1 MVRLSA
7 AAVLISGCV
16 ASDVSPLEKVLS
28 MMDDMI
34 KKGTD
39 EKHKE
44 NVAFNEFKVWCDQT
58 RSETEKAIKDG
69 ADSIVQLTADI
80 EKAIADAENLKE
92 EIGVLD
98 ADRNTAEDE
107 LKAATK
113 IRNKENADYKAEHA
127 DLSESV
133 DALDRAIATLKNK
146 DVTVA
151 QSLIQLQSNSR
162 IPART
167 KATIQAFL
175 SLNEESGAPE
185 AAAYE
190 FQSGGLVDMMEKLK
204 IKFEDQRTALE
215 KSEISAK
222 GNFDTLAQAL
232 TDNIKDM
239 SNSITEKT
247 EKKATRKS
255 DAAEAKGDLEVTKS
269 AKAEDETKL
278 SDTNAECSARTDEF
292 EKNQV
297 LRAEELKAIKT
308 AKDILASPDVAGNA
322 DKHDR
327 LALDQAS
334 FAQLRSSNPD
344 ARSRV
349 VDFLRSKAKKT
360 GSQYLALIAA
370 HASEDPF
377 AKIKSMIKD
386 LIVKLMEEANAE
398 ADHKGFCDAE
408 MATNKQTREI
418 KSAEVEDLSSSID
431 KNEADIAQLTEDVT
445 VLSDDIAALNAQ
457 QQEAAK
463 LRNEEHDKNTETI
476 NDAKVAQAAVEKA
489 MKVLKEFYAKAA
501 DAAFMQSS
509 GGLDQ
514 EMASVSKAPYKGM
527 GAGGGNIVDFLDV
540 ILSDFAR
547 LEAETSTEESEQ
559 ASAHE
564 KFMNE
569 SSEDKAVK
577 EAEMKHKTVK
587 RDQLTRLNSNLNK
600 ELEMTQGELDAALA
614 YYDKLKP
621 DCVDQGLSY
630 EDRVQQRK
638 EEIES
643 LKEALEMLS
652 S

>member
-16 ASDVSPLEKVLS
+16 ATDVSPLEKVLS

-34 KKGTD
+34 KKGKD

-44 NVAFNEFKVWCDQT
+44 EVAFNEFKVWCDQT
-58 RSETEKAIKDG
+58 RTETQKAIKDG

-92 EIGVLD
+92 EIEVLD
-98 ADRNTAEDE
+98 KDRNTAEDE

-215 KSEISAK
+215 KSEIAAK

-278 SDTNAECSARTDEF
+278 SDTLAECSARTDEY

-297 LRAEELKAIKT
+297 LRAEEIKAITT
-308 AKDILASPDVAGNA
+308 AKDILASPDVSGNA

-327 LALDQAS
+327 LGLAQTS
-334 FAQLRSSNPD
+334 FAQLRSTPD
-344 ARSRV
+344 SRTKV

-370 HASEDPF
+370 HAAEDPF

-398 ADHKGFCDAE
+398 ADQKGFCDAE

-418 KSAEVEDLSSSID
+418 KSAEVEDLSASID
-431 KNEADIAQLTEDVT
+431 KNEADSAQLTDDVT
-445 VLSDDIAALNAQ
+445 VLSDDIAALNGQ

-463 LRNEEHDKNTETI
+463 LRDEEHAKNTETI

-514 EMASVSKAPYKGM
+514 EMAAVSKAPYKGM

-587 RDQLTRLNSNLNK
+587 RDQLTRLNVNLNK
-600 ELEMTQGELDAALA
+600 ELEMTQAELDAALA

>member
-7 AAVLISGCV
+7 AAVLIAGCT
-16 ASDVSPLEKVLS
+16 ASDNAPLEKVLG
-28 MMDDMI
+28 MMDEMI
-34 KKGTD
+34 QKGKD

-44 NVAFNEFKVWCDQT
+44 EVAFNTFKVWCDQT
-58 RSETEKAIKDG
+58 RDETEKAIKDG
-69 ADSIVQLTADI
+69 ADAIVQLTADI

-92 EIGVLD
+92 EIDVLSK
-98 ADRNTAEDE
+98 DRNTAEDE

-113 IRNKENADYKAEHA
+113 IRAKENSDYKAEHA

-146 DVTVA
+146 DVSTP
-151 QSLIQLQSNSR
+151 QSLLQLQGNSR
-162 IPART
+162 IPARA
-167 KATIQAFL
+167 KATITAFL
-175 SLNEESGAPE
+175 SMSEESGAPE

-190 FQSGGLVDMMEKLK
+190 FQSGGLIDMMEKLK

-215 KSEISAK
+215 KAEISAK
-222 GNFDTLAQAL
+222 GNYDTLAQAL

-255 DAAEAKGDLEVTKS
+255 DAAEAKGDLEVTKQ
-269 AKAEDETKL
+269 AKAEDEAKL
-278 SDTNAECSARTDEF
+278 SDTKAECSARADEY

-297 LRAEELKAIKT
+297 IRSEELKAIMT
-308 AKDILASPDVAGNA
+308 AKDILSSPEVSGQ
-322 DKHDR
+322 KTSR
-327 LALDQAS
+327 FVQTS
-334 FAQLRSSNPD
+334 FAQLRSTPD
-344 ARSRV
+344 SRSRV
-349 VDFLRSKAKKT
+349 VEFLRSKAKKT

-370 HASEDPF
+370 HAAEDPF

-398 ADHKGFCDAE
+398 ADHKGFCDVE

-445 VLSDDIAALNAQ
+445 VLSDDIAAINAQ

-463 LRNEEHDKNTETI
+463 IRNDEHDKNTVTI
-476 NDAKVAQAAVEKA
+476 NDAKAAQAAVEKA
-489 MKVLKEFYAKAA
+489 IKVLKEFYDKQA
-501 DAAFMQSS
+501 DAAFVQNTA
-509 GGLDQ
+509 GLDQ
-514 EMASVSKAPYKGM
+514 EMAAVTRAPYKGM
-527 GAGGGNIVDFLDV
+527 GAGGGNVVDFLDV

-559 ASAHE
+559 ASSHE

-600 ELEMTQGELDAALA
+600 ELEMTQGELDAAMA

-621 DCVDQGLSY
+621 DCIDQGVSY
-630 EDRVQQRK
+630 EDKVQQRK
-638 EEIES
+638 EEIQS
-643 LKEALEMLS
+643 LKEALDILNA
-652 S
+652 

>member
-16 ASDVSPLEKVLS
+16 ATDVSPLEKVLS

-34 KKGTD
+34 KKGKD

-44 NVAFNEFKVWCDQT
+44 EVGFNEFKVWCDQT
-58 RSETEKAIKDG
+58 RTETQKAIKDG

-92 EIGVLD
+92 EIEVLD
-98 ADRNTAEDE
+98 KDRNTAEDE

-215 KSEISAK
+215 KSEIAAK

-278 SDTNAECSARTDEF
+278 SDTLAECSARTDEY

-297 LRAEELKAIKT
+297 LRAEEIKAITT
-308 AKDILASPDVAGNA
+308 AKDILASPDVSGNA

-327 LALDQAS
+327 LGLAQTS
-334 FAQLRSSNPD
+334 FAQLRSTPD
-344 ARSRV
+344 SRTKV

-370 HASEDPF
+370 HAAEDPF

-398 ADHKGFCDAE
+398 ADQKGFCDAE

-418 KSAEVEDLSSSID
+418 KSAEVEDLSASID
-431 KNEADIAQLTEDVT
+431 KNEADIAQLTDDVT
-445 VLSDDIAALNAQ
+445 VLSDDIAALNGQ

-463 LRNEEHDKNTETI
+463 LRDEEHAKNTETI

-514 EMASVSKAPYKGM
+514 EMAAVSKAPYKGM

-564 KFMNE
+564 KFMTE

-587 RDQLTRLNSNLNK
+587 RDQLTRLNVNLNK
-600 ELEMTQGELDAALA
+600 ELEMTQAELDAALA

>member
-16 ASDVSPLEKVLS
+16 ATDVTPLQKVLS

-34 KKGTD
+34 KKGND

-44 NVAFNEFKVWCDQT
+44 EVAFNEFKVWCDQT
-58 RSETEKAIKDG
+58 REETTKAIKDG

-92 EIGVLD
+92 EIEVLD
-98 ADRNTAEDE
+98 KDRNTAEDE

-113 IRNKENADYKAEHA
+113 IRAKENADYKAEHA

-133 DALDRAIATLKNK
+133 DALDRAITTLKNK

-151 QSLIQLQSNSR
+151 QSLIQLQGNSK

-215 KSEISAK
+215 KSEIAAK
-222 GNFDTLAQAL
+222 GNYDTLAQAL

-255 DAAEAKGDLEVTKS
+255 DAAEAKGDLEVTKTS
-269 AKAEDETKL
+269 KAEDEEKL
-278 SDTNAECSARTDEF
+278 SDATAECSARADEF

-297 LRAEELKAIKT
+297 LRADELKAIKT
-308 AKDILASPDVAGNA
+308 AKDILASPDVAGNDA
-322 DKHDR
+322 KH
-327 LALDQAS
+327 LPQFVQTS
-334 FAQLRSSNPD
+334 FAQLRSNSPD
-344 ARSRV
+344 KRTRV
-349 VDFLRSKAKKT
+349 VDYLRSKAKQT

-370 HASEDPF
+370 HAAEDPF

-398 ADHKGFCDAE
+398 ADQKGFCDAE

-418 KSAEVEDLSSSID
+418 KSAEVDDLSASID

-445 VLSDDIAALNAQ
+445 VLSDDLAAISGQ
-457 QQEAAK
+457 QQEGQK
-463 LRNEEHDKNTETI
+463 LRDEAKAKNTETI

-501 DAAFMQSS
+501 DAAFMQSA
-509 GGLDQ
+509 GGLGS
-514 EMASVSKAPYKGM
+514 EMASVSRAPYQGM

-559 ASAHE
+559 ESAHE

-600 ELEMTQGELDAALA
+600 ELEMTQKELDAALG

-638 EEIES
+638 EEIQS
-643 LKEALEMLS
+643 LKEALEILS
-652 S
+652 A

>member
-16 ASDVSPLEKVLS
+16 ATNVSPLNKVIS

-34 KKGTD
+34 KKGKD

-44 NVAFNEFKVWCDQT
+44 EVAFNEFKVWCDQT
-58 RSETEKAIKDG
+58 RDETTKAIKDG
-69 ADSIVQLTADI
+69 ADAIVQLSADI

-92 EIGVLD
+92 EIEVLD
-98 ADRNTAEDE
+98 KDRNTAEDE

-113 IRNKENADYKAEHA
+113 IRAKENSDYKAEHT

-133 DALDRAIATLKNK
+133 DALDRAIITLKNK

-215 KSEISAK
+215 KSEIAAK
-222 GNFDTLAQAL
+222 GNYDTLAQAL

-255 DAAEAKGDLEVTKS
+255 DAAEAKGDLEVTKQ
-269 AKAEDETKL
+269 AKAEDEEKL
-278 SDTNAECSARTDEF
+278 SDATAECSARTDEY

-297 LRAEELKAIKT
+297 LRADELKAIMT
-308 AKDILASPDVAGNA
+308 AKDILASPEVSGNA
-322 DKHDR
+322 DKH
-327 LALDQAS
+327 LPGFVQTSS
-334 FAQLRSSNPD
+334 FAQLRSTNPD
-344 ARSRV
+344 KRSRV
-349 VDFLRSKAKKT
+349 VDYLRSRAKQT
-360 GSQYLALIAA
+360 GSQYLALIAS
-370 HASEDPF
+370 HAAEDPF

-398 ADHKGFCDAE
+398 ANQKGFCDAE
-408 MATNKQTREI
+408 LATNKQTREI
-418 KSAEVEDLSSSID
+418 KSAECDDLSASID
-431 KNEADIAQLTEDVT
+431 KNEADIAQLSEDIT
-445 VLSDDIAALNAQ
+445 VVSDDIAAISGQ
-457 QQEAAK
+457 QQEAQK
-463 LRNEEHDKNTETI
+463 LRDEANAKNTETI

-501 DAAFMQSS
+501 DAAFMQNS

-514 EMASVSKAPYKGM
+514 EMASVSKAPYNGM
-527 GAGGGNIVDFLDV
+527 GAGGGNVVDFLDV

-547 LEAETSTEESEQ
+547 LEAEASTEESEQ
-559 ASAHE
+559 AAAHE

-577 EAEMKHKTVK
+577 DAEMKHKTVK
-587 RDQLTRLNSNLNK
+587 REQLTRLNTNLKK
-600 ELEMTQGELDAALA
+600 ELEMTQGELDAALG

-621 DCVDQGLSY
+621 ECLDMGLSY
-630 EDRVQQRK
+630 EDRVQNRK
-638 EEIES
+638 EEIQS

>member
-16 ASDVSPLEKVLS
+16 ASDVTPLQKVLD
-28 MMDDMI
+28 MMNDML
-34 KKGTD
+34 KKGKE

-44 NVAFNEFKVWCDQT
+44 EVAFNEFKVWCDQT
-58 RSETEKAIKDG
+58 RTETQKSIKDG
-69 ADSIVQLTADI
+69 ADAIVQLSADI

-92 EIGVLD
+92 EIAALED
-98 ADRNTAEDE
+98 DRTVAEEE
-107 LKAATK
+107 LKKATK
-113 IRNKENADYKAEHA
+113 IRAKENSDYKEEHA

-133 DALDRAIATLKNK
+133 DALDRAITTLKNK

-190 FQSGGLVDMMEKLK
+190 FQSGGLIDMMEKLK

-215 KSEISAK
+215 KAEIAAK
-222 GNFDTLAQAL
+222 GNYDTLAQAL

-239 SNSITEKT
+239 SNSINQKT
-247 EKKATRKS
+247 QKKATRKS
-255 DAAEAKGDLEVTKS
+255 DAAEAKGDLEITKS

-278 SDTNAECSARTDEF
+278 SDTLAECSARADEF

-297 LRAEELKAIKT
+297 LRSEEIKAITK
-308 AKDILASPDVAGNA
+308 AAEILASPEVSGNA
-322 DKHDR
+322 DKH
-327 LALDQAS
+327 LPSMVQTS
-334 FAQLRSSNPD
+334 FAQLRSASPD
-344 ARSRV
+344 TRARV
-349 VDFLRSKAKKT
+349 VEFLRSKAQKT
-360 GSQYLALIAA
+360 GSQFLALIAS
-370 HASEDPF
+370 HAAEDPF
-377 AKIKSMIKD
+377 AKVKSMIKD

-408 MATNKQTREI
+408 LATNKQTREI
-418 KSAEVEDLSSSID
+418 KSSEVESLSSDID
-431 KNEADIAQLTEDVT
+431 KNEADISQLSEEIT
-445 VLSDDIAALNAQ
+445 VLSDDIASINSQ
-457 QQEAAK
+457 QQEAARI
-463 LRNEEHDKNTETI
+463 RNEEHEKNMVTI
-476 NDAKVAQAAVEKA
+476 NDAKVAQNAVEKA
-489 MKVLKEFYAKAA
+489 MKVLKEFYDKAA
-501 DAAFMQSS
+501 EAAFVQSTN
-509 GGLDQ
+509 GLDQ
-514 EMASVSKAPYKGM
+514 EMAAATKEPYKGM
-527 GAGGGNIVDFLDV
+527 AAGGGNVVDFLDV

-577 EAEMKHKTVK
+577 EAEMKHKQGK
-587 RDQLTRLNSNLNK
+587 RDNLQRLNHNLGK
-600 ELEMTQGELDAALA
+600 ELEMTQGELDAAMA

-643 LKEALEMLS
+643 LKEALQILS

>member
-16 ASDVSPLEKVLS
+16 ATDVTPLQKVLS
-28 MMDDMI
+28 MMDDML
-34 KKGTD
+34 KKGGD

-44 NVAFNEFKVWCDQT
+44 EVAFNTFKVWCDQT

-80 EKAIADAENLKE
+80 EKAIADAENLAE
-92 EIGVLD
+92 EIKVLD
-98 ADRNTAEDE
+98 KDRNTAEDE
-107 LKAATK
+107 DKAATK
-113 IRNKENADYKAEHA
+113 IRSKENADYKAEHA

-151 QSLIQLQSNSR
+151 QSLIQLQGNSR

-215 KSEISAK
+215 KSEIAAK
-222 GNFDTLAQAL
+222 GNYDTLHQAL

-278 SDTNAECSARTDEF
+278 SDTNAECAARTDEY

-297 LRAEELKAIKT
+297 LRAEEIKAIRT
-308 AKDILASPDVAGNA
+308 AKDILASPDVAGNDA
-322 DKHDR
+322 KH
-327 LALDQAS
+327 LPQFVQTS
-334 FAQLRSSNPD
+334 FAQLRSTNPD
-344 ARSRV
+344 ARSKV

-370 HASEDPF
+370 HAAEDPF

-408 MATNKQTREI
+408 LATNKQTREI
-418 KSAEVEDLSSSID
+418 KSSEVEDLAASID
-431 KNEADIAQLTEDVT
+431 KNEADISQLTEDVT
-445 VLSDDIAALNAQ
+445 VLSDDIAALNGQ
-457 QQEAAK
+457 QQEAARI
-463 LRNEEHDKNTETI
+463 RNEEHEKNTETI

-514 EMASVSKAPYKGM
+514 EMAQVSRAPYKGM

-587 RDQLTRLNSNLNK
+587 RDQLTRLNTNLNK

-621 DCVDQGLSY
+621 DCVDMGLSY

>member
-1 MVRLSA
+1 
-7 AAVLISGCV
+7 
-16 ASDVSPLEKVLS
+16 
-28 MMDDMI
+28 
-34 KKGTD
+34 
-39 EKHKE
+39 
-44 NVAFNEFKVWCDQT
+44 
-58 RSETEKAIKDG
+58 
-69 ADSIVQLTADI
+69 
-80 EKAIADAENLKE
+80 
-92 EIGVLD
+92 
-98 ADRNTAEDE
+98 
-107 LKAATK
+107 
-113 IRNKENADYKAEHA
+113 
-127 DLSESV
+127 
-133 DALDRAIATLKNK
+133 
-146 DVTVA
+146 
-151 QSLIQLQSNSR
+151 
-162 IPART
+162 
-167 KATIQAFL
+167 
-175 SLNEESGAPE
+175 
-185 AAAYE
+185 
-190 FQSGGLVDMMEKLK
+190 MMEKLK

-215 KSEISAK
+215 KSEIAAK

-278 SDTNAECSARTDEF
+278 SDTLAECSARTDEY

-297 LRAEELKAIKT
+297 LRAEEIKAITT
-308 AKDILASPDVAGNA
+308 AKDILASPDVSGNA

-327 LALDQAS
+327 LGLAQTS
-334 FAQLRSSNPD
+334 FAQLRSTPD
-344 ARSRV
+344 SRTKV

-370 HASEDPF
+370 HAAEDPF

-398 ADHKGFCDAE
+398 ADQKGFCDAE

-418 KSAEVEDLSSSID
+418 KSAEVEDLSASID
-431 KNEADIAQLTEDVT
+431 KNEADIAQLTDDVT
-445 VLSDDIAALNAQ
+445 VLSDDIAALNGQ

-463 LRNEEHDKNTETI
+463 LRDDEHAKNTETI

-514 EMASVSKAPYKGM
+514 EMAAVSKAPYKGM

-587 RDQLTRLNSNLNK
+587 RDQLTRLNVNLNK
-600 ELEMTQGELDAALA
+600 ELEMTQAELDAALA

>member
-7 AAVLISGCV
+7 ATFLLAGVA
-16 ASDVSPLEKVLS
+16 ASDVNPLEKVLG

-34 KKGTD
+34 KKGKD

-44 NVAFNEFKVWCDQT
+44 EVAFNTFKVWCDQT
-58 RSETEKAIKDG
+58 REETTKAIKDG

-80 EKAIADAENLKE
+80 EKAIADAENLKQ
-92 EIGVLD
+92 EIDVLNK
-98 ADRNTAEDE
+98 DRNTAEDE

-113 IRNKENADYKAEHA
+113 IRAKENSDYKAEHA

-133 DALDRAIATLKNK
+133 DALDRAIATLKSK
-146 DVTVA
+146 DVTTA
-151 QSLIQLQSNSR
+151 QSLIQLQGNSR

-167 KATIQAFL
+167 RATITAFL
-175 SLNEESGAPE
+175 SMSEDSSAPE

-215 KSEISAK
+215 KAEISAK

-232 TDNIKDM
+232 NDNIKDM

-255 DAAEAKGDLEVTKS
+255 DAAEAKGDLEVTIA
-269 AKAEDETKL
+269 AKKEDEETL
-278 SDTNAECSARTDEF
+278 SDASAECSARADEY

-297 LRAEELKAIKT
+297 LRGEELKAIMT
-308 AKDILASPDVAGNA
+308 AKDILSSPEVSGQ
-322 DKHDR
+322 KTSR
-327 LALDQAS
+327 FVQTS
-334 FAQLRSSNPD
+334 FAQLRSSQPD
-344 ARSRV
+344 ARSRTV
-349 VDFLRSKAKKT
+349 EFLRSKAKKT

-370 HASEDPF
+370 HVAEDPF

-398 ADHKGFCDAE
+398 ADHKGFCDVE

-418 KSAEVEDLSSSID
+418 KSAEADDLSASID
-431 KNEADIAQLTEDVT
+431 KNQADIAQLTESVT
-445 VLSDDIAALNAQ
+445 VLSDDIASLNGQ
-457 QQEAAK
+457 QQEAAAI
-463 LRNEEHDKNTETI
+463 RNEEHDKNMATI
-476 NDAKVAQAAVEKA
+476 ADAKTAQAAVEKA
-489 MKVLKEFYAKAA
+489 IKVLKEFYAKAD
-501 DAAFMQSS
+501 DAAFVQNT

-514 EMASVSKAPYKGM
+514 EMAAVSKAPYKGM
-527 GAGGGNIVDFLDV
+527 GAGGGNIVDFLDI

-559 ASAHE
+559 SSAHE

-577 EAEMKHKTVK
+577 DAEMKHKTVK

-600 ELEMTQGELDAALA
+600 ELEGTQGELDAALA

-621 DCVDQGLSY
+621 DCIDQGVSY
-630 EDRVQQRK
+630 EDKVQQRK
-638 EEIES
+638 EEIQS
-643 LKEALEMLS
+643 LKEALDMLNA
-652 S
+652 

>member
-16 ASDVSPLEKVLS
+16 ATDVSPLEKVLS

-34 KKGTD
+34 KKGKD

-44 NVAFNEFKVWCDQT
+44 EVAFNEFKVWCDQT
-58 RSETEKAIKDG
+58 RTETQKAIKDG

-92 EIGVLD
+92 EIEVLD
-98 ADRNTAEDE
+98 KDRNTAEDE

-215 KSEISAK
+215 KSEIAAK

-278 SDTNAECSARTDEF
+278 SDTLAECSARTDEY

-297 LRAEELKAIKT
+297 LRAEEIKAITT
-308 AKDILASPDVAGNA
+308 AKDILASPDVSGNA

-327 LALDQAS
+327 LGLAQTS
-334 FAQLRSSNPD
+334 FAQLRSTPD
-344 ARSRV
+344 SRTKV

-370 HASEDPF
+370 HAAEDPF

-398 ADHKGFCDAE
+398 ADQKGFCDAE

-418 KSAEVEDLSSSID
+418 KSAEVEDLSASID
-431 KNEADIAQLTEDVT
+431 KNEADIAQLTDDVT
-445 VLSDDIAALNAQ
+445 VLSDDIAALNGQ

-463 LRNEEHDKNTETI
+463 LRDEEHAKNTETI

-514 EMASVSKAPYKGM
+514 EMAAVSKAPYKGM

-587 RDQLTRLNSNLNK
+587 RDQLTRLNVNLNK
-600 ELEMTQGELDAALA
+600 ELEMTQAELDAALA

>member
-16 ASDVSPLEKVLS
+16 ATDVSPLEKVLS

-34 KKGTD
+34 KKGKD

-44 NVAFNEFKVWCDQT
+44 EVAFNEFKVWCDQT
-58 RSETEKAIKDG
+58 RTETQKAIKDG

-92 EIGVLD
+92 EIEVLD
-98 ADRNTAEDE
+98 KDRNTAEDE

-215 KSEISAK
+215 KSEIAAK

-278 SDTNAECSARTDEF
+278 SDTLAECSARTDEY

-297 LRAEELKAIKT
+297 LRAEEIKAITT
-308 AKDILASPDVAGNA
+308 AKDILASPDVSGNA

-327 LALDQAS
+327 LGLAQTS
-334 FAQLRSSNPD
+334 FAQLRSTPD
-344 ARSRV
+344 SRTKV

-370 HASEDPF
+370 HAAEDPF

-398 ADHKGFCDAE
+398 ADQKGFCDAE

-418 KSAEVEDLSSSID
+418 KSAEVEDLSASID
-431 KNEADIAQLTEDVT
+431 KNEADIAQLTDDVT
-445 VLSDDIAALNAQ
+445 VLSDDIAALNGQ

-463 LRNEEHDKNTETI
+463 LRDEEHAKNTETI

-509 GGLDQ
+509 SGLDQ
-514 EMASVSKAPYKGM
+514 EMAAVSKAPYKGM

-587 RDQLTRLNSNLNK
+587 RDQLTRLNVNLNK
-600 ELEMTQGELDAALA
+600 ELEMTQAELDAALA